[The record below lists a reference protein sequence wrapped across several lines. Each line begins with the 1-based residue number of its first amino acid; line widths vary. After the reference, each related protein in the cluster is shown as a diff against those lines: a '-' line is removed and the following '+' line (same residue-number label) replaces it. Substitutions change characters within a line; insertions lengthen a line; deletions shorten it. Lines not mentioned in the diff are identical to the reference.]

1 MIAILLLAF
10 GCPDSIESI
19 EPFITNVMGGR
30 KPSPNQLQKIKERYL
45 MIGGHSPLLDITRRQ
60 AEALE
65 KKLNST
71 SSFSPPYKGGDRGG
85 RYFKVFVGMRY
96 WHPFIKDTLN
106 EIKNSGAER
115 IVAVVMAPHYSKIS
129 TDGYIKAVNEAMA
142 ELTPLFPPLEKGG
155 EGGFDISFINNWHTH
170 PLFLEAVAEKI
181 NKGFSYFKDI
191 NKKEIQVIFSAHS
204 LPIPPLE
211 KGGEGGFRDDPYA
224 KQLNETI
231 EGIIRHTGDIIW
243 HLGFQ
248 SKGMSAGEWLE
259 PTVDSILERLSKD
272 GKKYVLI
279 VPVGFVSDHIETL
292 YDIDIFYKE
301 TAKSLGLI
309 FHRTESLNDSPK
321 FIDALIDIVKKQT
334 ALSKF
339 P

>member
-1 MIAILLLAF
+1 MIAVLLLAF

-45 MIGGHSPLLDITRRQ
+45 MIGGRSPLLDITKKQ

-65 KKLNST
+65 KELNST

-170 PLFLEAVAEKI
+170 PLFLKTVAEKI
-181 NKGFSYFKDI
+181 KNGISYFSPLIPSPLRGEGKG
-191 NKKEIQVIFSAHS
+191 ERVQVIFSAHS
-204 LPIPPLE
+204 LPD
-211 KGGEGGFRDDPYA
+211 KDDLYV

-231 EGIIRHTGDIIW
+231 EGIIKLTGDISW

-259 PTVDSILERLSKD
+259 PTVDSILDKLSED
-272 GKKYVLI
+272 GKKYILI
-279 VPVGFVSDHIETL
+279 VPVGFVSDNIETL
-292 YDIDIFYKE
+292 YDIDIIYKE

-321 FIDALIDIVKKQT
+321 FIESLAAIIREHLQQLI
-334 ALSKF
+334 
-339 P
+339 

>member
-45 MIGGHSPLLDITRRQ
+45 MIGGRSPLLDITKKQ

-65 KKLNST
+65 KRLNETNELTPKLLNSKT
-71 SSFSPPYKGGDRGG
+71 QELFR
-85 RYFKVFVGMRY
+85 VFIGMRY
-96 WHPFIKDTLN
+96 WHPFIKDTLK
-106 EIKNSGAER
+106 EIVSLKAER
-115 IVAVVMAPHYSKIS
+115 VVVLVMAPHYSKIS
-129 TDGYIKAVNEAMA
+129 TGGYINTVNEAMA
-142 ELTPLFPPLEKGG
+142 ELTPLFPPLSKGG

-224 KQLNETI
+224 KQFNETI

-248 SKGMSAGEWLE
+248 SKGMSPGEWLE
-259 PTVDSILERLSKD
+259 PTIDSILERLSKD